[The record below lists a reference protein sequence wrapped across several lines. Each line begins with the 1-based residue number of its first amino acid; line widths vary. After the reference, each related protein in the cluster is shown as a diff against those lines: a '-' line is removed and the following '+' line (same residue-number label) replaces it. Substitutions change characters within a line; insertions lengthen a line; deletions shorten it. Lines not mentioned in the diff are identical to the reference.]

1 MPLPALHRRTVQ
13 AVDKTYQPI
22 ASVAALSERLV
33 QENSAAGGH
42 WCTTAPPDVSLRGA
56 KRRGNL
62 AVPGRIT
69 GKPSAKTQLLS
80 RDCTPRA
87 LPRASRSG
95 RHVGLRPPRNDKSVC
110 LAPLNY
116 CCNTRNCLRRSGSAA
131 TDAIG
136 AHHVNDSLHQFAGAA
151 PSVAHPRIHAKTGA
165 DGVRSRLL
173 CSFTDC
179 CAASSSGAFWLRDP
193 VHACGC
199 AGSAA

>member
-13 AVDKTYQPI
+13 AVDKMYQPI

-95 RHVGLRPPRNDKSVC
+95 RHVGLRPPRNDKLLVFTFYRQSLRDDSAAWGVEDA
-110 LAPLNY
+110 APL
-116 CCNTRNCLRRSGSAA
+116 
-131 TDAIG
+131 
-136 AHHVNDSLHQFAGAA
+136 Q
-151 PSVAHPRIHAKTGA
+151 
-165 DGVRSRLL
+165 
-173 CSFTDC
+173 
-179 CAASSSGAFWLRDP
+179 
-193 VHACGC
+193 C
-199 AGSAA
+199 AGSHPARLGRRMVRTISRSVSSCFVSAWIPALRTSSRL

>member
-13 AVDKTYQPI
+13 AVDKMYQPI

-95 RHVGLRPPRNDKSVC
+95 RHVGLWPPRNDKS
-110 LAPLNY
+110 
-116 CCNTRNCLRRSGSAA
+116 
-131 TDAIG
+131 
-136 AHHVNDSLHQFAGAA
+136 
-151 PSVAHPRIHAKTGA
+151 
-165 DGVRSRLL
+165 
-173 CSFTDC
+173 
-179 CAASSSGAFWLRDP
+179 GAFAILTA
-193 VHACGC
+193 VCTGC
-199 AGSAA
+199 KCVAGPGCPLPYNAQTAALHNSGFSSKCI

>member
-13 AVDKTYQPI
+13 AVDKMYQPI

-95 RHVGLRPPRNDKSVC
+95 RHVGLRPPCNDK
-110 LAPLNY
+110 LGGI
-116 CCNTRNCLRRSGSAA
+116 TRSAMVPPNPQSAWRSLSAA

-136 AHHVNDSLHQFAGAA
+136 AYRFHGGLYGTAVPSRDCHGRKA
-151 PSVAHPRIHAKTGA
+151 PSQ
-165 DGVRSRLL
+165 
-173 CSFTDC
+173 
-179 CAASSSGAFWLRDP
+179 
-193 VHACGC
+193 
-199 AGSAA
+199 